1 MELKSFEE
9 RLIVLEDDMDMLRKL
24 PERVTGLSDRVTALS
39 DRVTGLSDRVTG
51 LSDQVAGLSDRVTT
65 VESNILQFR
74 ADVRVEFSAV
84 REEMRHEI
92 QRTVDLLRS
101 EIRAGDA
108 ETRRYMRVLHE
119 EVLTRIANI
128 HRR

>member
-1 MELKSFEE
+1 MESKSLEE
-9 RLIVLEDDMDMLRKL
+9 RLIVVENEMDELRGLPDRFAALE
-24 PERVTGLSDRVTALS
+24 SD
-39 DRVTGLSDRVTG
+39 
-51 LSDQVAGLSDRVTT
+51 
-65 VESNILQFR
+65 ILQFR
-74 ADVRVEFSAV
+74 TEVRGEFSAV

-92 QRTVDLLRS
+92 QRTIDLLRS

-119 EVLTRIANI
+119 EVLTRIANV